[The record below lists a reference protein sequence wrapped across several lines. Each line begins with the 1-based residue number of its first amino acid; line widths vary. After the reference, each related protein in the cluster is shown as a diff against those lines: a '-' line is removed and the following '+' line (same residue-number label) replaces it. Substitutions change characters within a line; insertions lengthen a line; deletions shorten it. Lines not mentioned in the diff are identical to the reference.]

1 MAKTL
6 EMVFR
11 NENGNTVTLAVP
23 DPQDNLTRA
32 QVEAVMQ
39 NIIAKNVFT
48 SRGGD
53 LTQIADVRIRSRDVT
68 ALA

>member
-1 MAKTL
+1 MTKTL

-23 DPQDNLTRA
+23 DPKDALTRA
-32 QVEAVMQ
+32 QVETVMQ

-48 SRGGD
+48 SRGGE
-53 LTQIADVRIRSRDVT
+53 LKQIADVRLRSRDVV

>member
-1 MAKTL
+1 MTKTL

-11 NENGNTVTLAVP
+11 NENGNTVTLAVS
-23 DPQDNLTRA
+23 DPKDNITRA
-32 QVEAVMQ
+32 EVETVMQ
-39 NIIAKNVFT
+39 NIVAKNIFT

-53 LTQIADVRIRSRDVT
+53 LTQIADVRIRSRDVV